1 MRVGVELHINTPFEE
16 ESEWMMPLSKMGL
29 SGPLATFGRNNRAK
43 KGLFFHAA
51 TVLVFPPSIPMKALL
66 ITLSLLLTVSLH
78 AQTAP
83 GQSPTGQG
91 GQQDTVTRDG
101 LWDGRLKG
109 GNYIVR
115 CNSIIALS
123 KHEYISDGVARV
135 VEVNLTLSSSMVV
148 RFYFLEPYKPESGS
162 STVGAATQALDRAK
176 GLYEQAAGRVS
187 PDLAA
192 PKVVKNYPTSTHAH
206 TIEFVLKE
214 EEKLNSLFGSL
225 ERSLRTGQGRVF
237 TE

>member
-1 MRVGVELHINTPFEE
+1 MDDAAFEDGPFR
-16 ESEWMMPLSKMGL
+16 PPAVL
-29 SGPLATFGRNNRAK
+29 GRNIPRK
-43 KGLFFHAA
+43 KGLFFHTA
-51 TVLVFPPSIPMKALL
+51 TVLISPPPISMKALL

-78 AQTAP
+78 AQSTAP
-83 GQSPTGQG
+83 SGQTAP
-91 GQQDTVTRDG
+91 QDSVTQDG
-101 LWDGRLKG
+101 LWDARLKG

-115 CNSIIALS
+115 CNAIVALS

-135 VEVNLTLSSSMVV
+135 VEVNITLNSAQIV

-162 STVGAATQALDRAK
+162 STVGAATQALEKAK

-214 EEKLNSLFGSL
+214 EARLNSLFGSL
-225 ERSLRTGQGRVF
+225 ERSFRTGQGRVWK
-237 TE
+237 EQ

>member
-1 MRVGVELHINTPFEE
+1 
-16 ESEWMMPLSKMGL
+16 MGL
-29 SGPLATFGRNNRAK
+29 SGPLGRWAGNIPAK
-43 KGLFFHAA
+43 KGLFFPAA
-51 TVLVFPPSIPMKALL
+51 IVLVFPPSIPMKALL

-78 AQTAP
+78 AQSTT
-83 GQSPTGQG
+83 GQPTGQTTT
-91 GQQDTVTRDG
+91 GQSTPTDTVTQDG
-101 LWDGRLKG
+101 LWDARLKG

-135 VEVNLTLSSSMVV
+135 VEVNITLNSAQIV

-162 STVGAATQALDRAK
+162 GTVGAGTQALDKAK
-176 GLYEQAAGRVS
+176 ALYEQAAGRIS

-206 TIEFVLKE
+206 TIEFVLKDE
-214 EEKLNSLFGSL
+214 ALLNSLFGSL
-225 ERSLRTGQGRVF
+225 ERSFRTGQGRVWKEPVA
-237 TE
+237 TGAAPTQQ